1 MTALMKL
8 ADGQIRDAEE
18 SRKLQE
24 QLVRERLKARGNRG
38 SDKPKAKDDEVK
50 MPEGDDLIPLRVCFA
65 VYNSVTY
72 MYMYIYMYLSMSV
85 AVFLLKIL

>member
-50 MPEGDDLIPLRVCFA
+50 MPEGDDLIPLSVCFA

-72 MYMYIYMYLSMSV
+72 MYIYMCLSMSV

>member
-1 MTALMKL
+1 MKL

-65 VYNSVTY
+65 VTY
-72 MYMYIYMYLSMSV
+72 MYISKYLPSSV
-85 AVFLLKIL
+85 AVLLLKIL